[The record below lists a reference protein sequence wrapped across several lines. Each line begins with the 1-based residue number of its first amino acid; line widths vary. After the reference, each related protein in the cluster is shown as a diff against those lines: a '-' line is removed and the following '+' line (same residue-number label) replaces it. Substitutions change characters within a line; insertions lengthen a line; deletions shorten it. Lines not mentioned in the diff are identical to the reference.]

1 MDDIYDDDDD
11 LATRIKQFLSKDTS
25 FRDAAFD
32 PSPYLLKVL
41 KDK

>member
-1 MDDIYDDDDD
+1 MDDIYDEDDD
-11 LATRIKQFLSKDTS
+11 LSTKIKQFLSKDSS
-25 FRDAAFD
+25 FRDVAFD

>member
-1 MDDIYDDDDD
+1 MDDIYDEDED
-11 LATRIKQFLSKDTS
+11 LSSKIKHFLSKDSS
-25 FRDAAFD
+25 FRDPSFD